1 MRVYISGAITGADD
15 YMERFKETEDRLTK
29 EGMSVINPAHANSYM
44 PKDTTYEEY
53 MNVSFCLLDM
63 CDAIYM
69 MKGWE
74 QSLGANREYG
84 YAWARDMIIMK
95 EGKIQS
101 TKDGQEAAV
110 AGWNRKGQE
119 MTNLEWIKGMDAEQL
134 ARDIIRPCPHY
145 ECEKC
150 PTWDICVG
158 GKDAMEWLEEETDD
172 HDREHG

>member
-95 EGKIQS
+95 EGKIQP
-101 TKDGQEAAV
+101 TEDGREAAV
-110 AGWNRKGQE
+110 AGSNRRGE
-119 MTNLEWIKGMDAEQL
+119 G
-134 ARDIIRPCPHY
+134 
-145 ECEKC
+145 
-150 PTWDICVG
+150 
-158 GKDAMEWLEEETDD
+158 
-172 HDREHG
+172 